1 MSSVRLFILEAL
13 PSWLG
18 LGPTYHMN
26 ENIINNDSKFWARI
40 GLEENPKTRQEML
53 KRFFDKSKY
62 KSSVDFPANVFFE
75 DLMQIYPN
83 AKIILSVRDSPESWA
98 KSARETIFGY
108 ESGARKSFERLPGV
122 NQLLR
127 FVPFV
132 GTYHLTEM
140 IEILVPRMFVKNMP
154 DFSLPALSAAF
165 SDWKKHCES
174 TVSKEKL
181 LIFNVK
187 EGWKPLC
194 NYLEVNNPNS
204 EFPRVNDKKSYN
216 GWYIISREIK
226 SIFAF
231 LSFYFL
237 AAFVL
242 YLFIK

>member
-1 MSSVRLFILEAL
+1 
-13 PSWLG
+13 
-18 LGPTYHMN
+18 MN
-26 ENIINNDSKFWARI
+26 ENIINNDSKFWAKI
-40 GLEENPKTRQEML
+40 GLEEDPKTRQEML
-53 KRFFDKSKY
+53 KKFFDNSKY

-98 KSARETIFGY
+98 KSAQETIFGY
-108 ESGARKSFERLPGV
+108 ESGARMSFERLPGIS
-122 NQLLR
+122 QLLR
-127 FVPFV
+127 LVPFV
-132 GTYHLTEM
+132 GTYQLTRM
-140 IEILVPRMFVKNMP
+140 IEILVPRMFVKNKP
-154 DFSLPALSAAF
+154 SFSLQALSAAH

-174 TVSKEKL
+174 KVSNEKL

-194 NYLEVNNPNS
+194 DFLEVKKPDS

-231 LSFYFL
+231 FCFYFL

-242 YLFIK
+242 YFFIK

>member
-1 MSSVRLFILEAL
+1 MSINLSFR
-13 PSWLG
+13 LG

-26 ENIINNDSKFWARI
+26 ENIINNDSEFWTKI

-53 KRFFDKSKY
+53 KKFFDDSKY

-98 KSARETIFGY
+98 KSAQETIFGY
-108 ESGARKSFERLPGV
+108 ESGARMSFGRLPGV

-127 FVPFV
+127 PVPFV
-132 GTYHLTEM
+132 GTYQLTRM
-140 IEILVPRMFVKNMP
+140 IEILVPRMFVKNKP
-154 DFSLPALSAAF
+154 SFSLPALSAAY
-165 SDWKKHCES
+165 SDWKKHCKS
-174 TVSKEKL
+174 KVSKEKL

-194 NYLEVNNPNS
+194 DFLEVKKPDS

-231 LSFYFL
+231 FCFYFL

-242 YLFIK
+242 YFFIK